1 MKEKQKQVIEM
12 YAKGFRQVEIA
23 KTLNI
28 NQSTVSRYLTNP
40 SPKEIEDFYENKPY
54 GAYYTKDGEK
64 VLFNR
69 RYKPLNDKTRWVEG
83 VIKQEWYY
91 SDGTWWDERFWRSE
105 NLDPIYESIRKKS

>member
-28 NQSTVSRYLTNP
+28 NQSTVSRYLTNQ

-64 VLFNR
+64 VLNC
-69 RYKPLNDKTRWVEG
+69 G
-83 VIKQEWYY
+83 
-91 SDGTWWDERFWRSE
+91 
-105 NLDPIYESIRKKS
+105 